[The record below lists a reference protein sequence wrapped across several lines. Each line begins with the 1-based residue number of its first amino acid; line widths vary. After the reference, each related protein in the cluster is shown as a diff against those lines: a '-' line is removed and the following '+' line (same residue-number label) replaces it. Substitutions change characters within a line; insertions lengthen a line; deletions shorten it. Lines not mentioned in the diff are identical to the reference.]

1 MEQTFPRKMSL
12 TQTFTKKSTDCEKS
26 PLQWPGAQPLASRP
40 GNSRATVDGAGRWF
54 DAARPQL
61 IDATLALLLATSG
74 NPLVIPSL
82 NRDGDLLSDMVLQ
95 MFGSIAGSESLV
107 IAVIRRVRTKVEVWS
122 SLA

>member
-1 MEQTFPRKMSL
+1 M
-12 TQTFTKKSTDCEKS
+12 
-26 PLQWPGAQPLASRP
+26 
-40 GNSRATVDGAGRWF
+40 
-54 DAARPQL
+54 

-82 NRDGDLLSDMVLQ
+82 NRDSDLLSEMVLQ